1 MAKKK
6 ASRKA
11 ASKQPKQQKQ
21 KPEPLDY
28 LCALILVLTERG
40 IMRWYSGGG
49 ADFISHISVICPKD
63 GPLQILIG
71 DVKPW
76 TRKAKQRDPAFEK
89 RMYELAMKA
98 AQPNIEKE
106 AAELEQK
113 AAKLRAEAKGRRGR
127 S

>member
-6 ASRKA
+6 VARKA
-11 ASKQPKQQKQ
+11 ASKQPKQK
-21 KPEPLDY
+21 KEGPELLDY

-40 IMRWYSGGG
+40 IMRWFSGGG
-49 ADFISHISVICPKD
+49 EDVLSHISVILPK
-63 GPLQILIG
+63 GRPLQLLVG

-76 TRKAKQRDPAFEK
+76 TLKVRDRGFEK
-89 RMYELAMKA
+89 KLYKLAKKA
-98 AQPNIEKE
+98 SAQHAEHK

-113 AAKLRAEAKGRRGR
+113 AAKLHAQTKGQRGR

>member
-76 TRKAKQRDPAFEK
+76 TTKVRNRALDKQLYK
-89 RMYELAMKA
+89 LARKA
-98 AQPNIEKE
+98 AQGSIERE

-113 AAKLRAEAKGRRGR
+113 AAKLREQAKGQGGR
-127 S
+127 P